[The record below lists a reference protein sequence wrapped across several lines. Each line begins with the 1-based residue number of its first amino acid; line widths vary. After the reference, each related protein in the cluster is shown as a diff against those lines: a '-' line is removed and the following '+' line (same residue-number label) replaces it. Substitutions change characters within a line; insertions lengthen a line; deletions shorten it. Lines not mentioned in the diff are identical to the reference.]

1 MATKPITEMQK
12 DILSKRIIE
21 DLRQFFRDNF
31 IEVKQIILHEKN
43 NSIKFYQVH
52 FDNKSVVDID
62 VITKSLDKFG
72 YVAKSFNG
80 NLPRTF
86 FLLVW
91 LNKKI

>member
-1 MATKPITEMQK
+1 MPTKPITEMQK
-12 DILSKRIIE
+12 DVLSKRIIE